1 MSDNKMLK
9 EMDRKIFTTYFE
21 DGLLDIFLAAF
32 VLMFAV
38 GPFLSGPLG
47 DFWGTV
53 VFLPFWVLVF
63 LILRFIRKRVVAPR
77 IGSVTWGEMRKRKL
91 RTVLIVMLII
101 NVIFLFLG
109 LVAFFR
115 PIASG
120 YTVSIRFSAIMLI
133 LFTAAGYMLDFSFLY
148 VYGILIALAMP
159 IGEWL
164 YQTAGFSHHG
174 FPVVFGTLAVIMLA
188 RGLYKFITLVKE
200 TPPQVDE
207 PAIQELTLG

>member
-1 MSDNKMLK
+1 MSDNKTLK
-9 EMDRKIFTTYFE
+9 AMDRKIFTSYFA

-53 VFLPFWVLVF
+53 IFLPFFGLVY
-63 LILRFIRKRVVAPR
+63 LILRYIRKRVVSPR

-91 RTVLIVMLII
+91 RTVSIIMLII
-101 NVIFLFLG
+101 NVIFLLLG
-109 LVAFFR
+109 VVVFFR
-115 PIASG
+115 PMASG
-120 YTVSIRFSAIMLI
+120 YTVSIQFSVIMLI

-159 IGEWL
+159 VGEWL

-174 FPVVFGTLAVIMLA
+174 FPVVFGSLAVIMLA
-188 RGLYKFITLVKE
+188 RGLYKFITLVKG
-200 TPPQVDE
+200 TPPQVEE
-207 PAIQELTLG
+207 PTLQELNHG

>member
-1 MSDNKMLK
+1 MSDNKTLK
-9 EMDRKIFTTYFE
+9 AVDRKIFTSYFE

-53 VFLPFWVLVF
+53 VFLPFWGLVY
-63 LILRFIRKRVVAPR
+63 LILGYIRKRIVIPR
-77 IGSVTWGEMRKRKL
+77 IGSVKWGEMRKKKL
-91 RTVLIVMLII
+91 RIGAIIMLVI

-109 LVAFFR
+109 VVVFFR

-120 YTVSIRFSAIMLI
+120 YSVSIRFSVIMLI

-174 FPVVFGTLAVIMLA
+174 FPVVFGTLAGIMLA
-188 RGLYKFITLVKE
+188 RGLYKFITLVKG
-200 TPPQVDE
+200 TPPQIEE
-207 PAIQELTLG
+207 PTLQELNHG